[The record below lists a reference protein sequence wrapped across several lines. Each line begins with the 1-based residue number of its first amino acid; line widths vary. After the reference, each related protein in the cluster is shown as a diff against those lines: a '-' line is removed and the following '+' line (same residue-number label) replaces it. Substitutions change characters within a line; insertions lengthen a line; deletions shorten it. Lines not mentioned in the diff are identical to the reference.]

1 MPTNPANQ
9 CDVNIDQ
16 KFIKYG
22 DDKSIV
28 VGDSLGDGENDRIIL
43 MSRPEVMQAA
53 SRVDRIAADATFK
66 SAPGIF
72 FQVFIIFGLVA
83 GSFWAPMFYGLMPH
97 RGEESYRRL
106 YGLIHDAMTAEG
118 LQFQTNLDA
127 MFDFEIGNT
136 ICHFKGSWKK

>member
-43 MSRPEVMQAA
+43 MSRPEVMQEA
-53 SRVDRIAADATFK
+53 SRVNPWKYRLNLI
-66 SAPGIF
+66 IYVE
-72 FQVFIIFGLVA
+72 QV
-83 GSFWAPMFYGLMPH
+83 YH
-97 RGEESYRRL
+97 HES
-106 YGLIHDAMTAEG
+106 
-118 LQFQTNLDA
+118 N
-127 MFDFEIGNT
+127 N
-136 ICHFKGSWKK
+136 SW